1 MKLIRYHY
9 THTAKQIFFIVC
21 FLYTLL
27 RFTVMLEVILFKLP
41 GFYENVNVP
50 LTLISYVLVFILI
63 FLLFMQHRLC
73 YSIYDDNQLVYYNL
87 LLHKQK
93 VLRFS
98 TVKTAI
104 LGTLGVKFY
113 DTETVN
119 EKEDKPIFFLPF
131 FRGGLIEPV
140 QINNFYKM
148 LREREGINVI
158 KKFKVLPGYSKKW
171 YFVAIFYGFLAVI
184 FFMSCATPL
193 TTVIVLFQ
201 NH

>member
-41 GFYENVNVP
+41 GFYEQVNIL
-50 LTLISYVLVFILI
+50 LTLISYLLIFIVI
-63 FLLFMQHRLC
+63 FLLFIEHKLC
-73 YSIYDDNQLVYYNL
+73 YSIYDEEQLVYYNL
-87 LLHKQK
+87 LLRKQK
-93 VLRFS
+93 ILNLS
-98 TVKTAI
+98 NVKTAI
-104 LGTLGVKFY
+104 LGTFGIKFY
-113 DTETVN
+113 DSETVN

-148 LREREGINVI
+148 LKSREDINVI

-171 YFVAIFYGFLAVI
+171 RFVAIFYGFLAVI
-184 FFMSCATPL
+184 FFMSSATPL